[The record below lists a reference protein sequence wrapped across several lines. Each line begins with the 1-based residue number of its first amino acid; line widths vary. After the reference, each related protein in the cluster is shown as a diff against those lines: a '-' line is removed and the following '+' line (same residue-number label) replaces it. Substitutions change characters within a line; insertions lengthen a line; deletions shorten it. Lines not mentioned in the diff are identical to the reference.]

1 LEEVL
6 QVLQVDKQTKLQ
18 MLNLGALLVFAKE
31 LLTALVGAA
40 LARLFAAGAT
50 AGLDPIPGWA

>member
-1 LEEVL
+1 M

-18 MLNLGALLVFAKE
+18 MLNLGAFLVFATE

-40 LARLFAAGAT
+40 LVRLFAAGAT
-50 AGLDPIPGWA
+50 AALDPIPGWA